1 MKQRSSQPTMTASVS
16 LEDLEHALFWVSSPP
31 EFDAAAFVSRTTG
44 KLFLRGADG
53 PVDDDF
59 PEDIDDGLEYI
70 AVPHRNE
77 LGLGRQLVYR
87 FVEDAAPHLRHKVQE
102 AFRRRGAYARF
113 KALLDD
119 NSLLWMLGT
128 TMRALQRARR
138 SSNGPVSR
146 PCPWCG
152 AAPPNPLRSAQ
163 PSSAGRRAREAVC
176 VHHRPIGQ
184 GTP

>member
-1 MKQRSSQPTMTASVS
+1 MKQRAPLPTMTASVS

-77 LGLGRQLVYR
+77 LGLGRQLVHR
-87 FVEDAAPHLRHKVQE
+87 FVEDAAPYLRHHVQE
-102 AFRRRGAYARF
+102 VFRRRGAYARF

-119 NSLLWMLGT
+119 NSLLDAWHDYESAAT
-128 TMRALQRARR
+128 HEALIQWAGEHALPVVRR
-138 SSNGPVSR
+138 S
-146 PCPWCG
+146 
-152 AAPPNPLRSAQ
+152 AA
-163 PSSAGRRAREAVC
+163 
-176 VHHRPIGQ
+176 
-184 GTP
+184 